1 VAFTD
6 YAMAKDIP
14 PRGLASIEVLDPVNS
29 DNNVA
34 VRYEDRDRVR
44 IVDAAQ
50 DALDA
55 LAEARFATTKGRA
68 TECWRVLL
76 GPSFGG

>member
-1 VAFTD
+1 
-6 YAMAKDIP
+6 
-14 PRGLASIEVLDPVNS
+14 
-29 DNNVA
+29 

-68 TECWRVLL
+68 LDCWRSVL